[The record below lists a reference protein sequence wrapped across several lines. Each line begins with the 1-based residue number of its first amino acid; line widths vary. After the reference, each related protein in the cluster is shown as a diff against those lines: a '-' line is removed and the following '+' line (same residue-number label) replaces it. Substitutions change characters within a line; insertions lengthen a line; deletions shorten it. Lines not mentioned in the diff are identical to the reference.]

1 MSAGKLPLQ
10 PADDTASSAKD
21 GHKMNNFVG
30 DQIGDQDGVSVL
42 LDELIQAQLGRK
54 LSAYYTDLVNQP
66 IPDTFLDLLKKLE
79 QTEKGQ

>member
-10 PADDTASSAKD
+10 PADDTTSSAND
-21 GHKMNNFVG
+21 RDDMNNCAG
-30 DQIGDQDGVSVL
+30 DQSVDQDGASVV
-42 LDELIQAQLGRK
+42 LDAVVQAQLGRR
-54 LSAYYTDLVNQP
+54 LSVYYADLVNQP